1 MFPATAS
8 QSKFS
13 GTGKNSCDFRT
24 VDEPGKQIRSRKL
37 QRVPLH
43 TFKPKLPTTEGEKVI
58 SGKPSSLSG
67 PRRLPRKLLTKRY
80 LKTKAYTPDETE
92 RMKEFLREATVE
104 LISSYDSEKTTLDF
118 ETTENRP
125 SNVLRSF
132 THALSAVLVVVV
144 CETILVGQA
153 SRLIAAAIVTSLTWT
168 WEIGR
173 RRSRMFDEFM
183 RRAFR
188 VVGMSEMFHPE
199 EWHKVTSWTWYVTA
213 LVFLCCLPTLSAAYA
228 GLMVL
233 GFGDPAAGFVGRR
246 YGFTRVPGAGRK
258 TFEGALAFIVVG
270 FGASLATLL
279 ATGAGCTVGAS
290 GAILISFAA
299 VVGGCVA
306 ELFHVSVSRCLDD
319 NFAVP
324 VVAGACAYA
333 ISKAAGFA
341 P

>member
-8 QSKFS
+8 QSKLS

-199 EWHKVTSWTWYVTA
+199 EWHKA
-213 LVFLCCLPTLSAAYA
+213 R
-228 GLMVL
+228 L
-233 GFGDPAAGFVGRR
+233 GHGNRR